1 MGHGILSQALDRLDE
16 AARASAPLDAQ
27 MEEVISALP
36 RAAALAA
43 RASASASGA
52 AAGADAGA
60 GPSLRDL
67 LGASSELNATDDP
80 GLEDPLEFFMV
91 RPTKRGLNEYAVA
104 YIILRCCSDGHG

>member
-1 MGHGILSQALDRLDE
+1 MR
-16 AARASAPLDAQ
+16 APLNAQ

-52 AAGADAGA
+52 GAGADAGA

-67 LGASSELNATDDP
+67 LGASSELNANDDP

-91 RPTKRGLNEYAVA
+91 R
-104 YIILRCCSDGHG
+104 YIIM